1 MSVTPAPPAR
11 DDSPLR
17 RLSRSRIRGERR
29 SRGGE
34 RRLPRMRR
42 DDPRLPVAVL
52 AAMAVASFA
61 LIMYLGRS
69 LSTFLYD
76 EWNIALN
83 RLDWNLDTLLRPHN
97 EHLVAFP
104 VLVFKTMF
112 ATVGFAP
119 YWPYRALIAALV
131 VLCGVLVYRY
141 ARPRIGPR
149 LALVPAALAM
159 LVGQGAQDVIWPFQI
174 ALVTP
179 VACGVGLLLCL
190 DRGTRRAERLGAGL
204 IALALASSAVGLAVL
219 AAGVVSVAL
228 QPDRATRALRLLAI
242 PVVLYGAWYVKYN
255 VASFKQENLLHAP
268 GYTLDAAGGATAAL
282 LGLGPQFYAV
292 AALALVALVAWRVVR
307 PGPPPV
313 ALLVAATMPVA
324 FWLLTALGRSDFQQP
339 TTSRYLLPGAVFV
352 AAVLVASTDVVRW
365 PRRSLWVGA
374 AIAVFATASHL
385 VAVRDEVRAQYGGFT
400 ADTRAEVAALELA
413 HSAGLVDPT
422 FHPDGTR
429 APDVVAGAFFRAVAR
444 HGSPVGDP
452 ARAIATSFAAQRASA
467 DTTYVTALGITVTA
481 RSRRASGGVAP
492 RVLQEIAGKA
502 RRRGRCV
509 VFVPSAAGAAIVLGL
524 PAGGVELRDDARQPA
539 EVVLGRWGPNPTVK
553 INGLV
558 PRTWGVLK
566 VPHDGDP
573 TPWKVLIAAPGIV
586 RACGR
591 SAASG

>member
-1 MSVTPAPPAR
+1 VSVTPAPAAR
-11 DDSPLR
+11 DDPPLR
-17 RLSRSRIRGERR
+17 PVPRPGDRGERR

-34 RRLPRMRR
+34 RPRWTVRR
-42 DDPRLPVAVL
+42 DDPRLPLAML
-52 AAMAVASFA
+52 AAMAVGSFA

-76 EWNIALN
+76 EWNVALN

-104 VLVFKTMF
+104 VLVFKMMF

-131 VLCGVLVYRY
+131 VLCGVLVYLY

-179 VACGVGLLLCL
+179 VACGIGLLLCL
-190 DRGTRRAERLGAGL
+190 DRGTRRGEWVGAGL
-204 IALALASSAVGLAVL
+204 ITLALASSAVGLAVL

-228 QPDRATRALRLLAI
+228 QPDRAARALRLLAI
-242 PVVLYGAWYVKYN
+242 PVVLYGAWYETYN

-268 GYTLDAAGGATAAL
+268 GFTLDAAGGATAAL
-282 LGLGPQFYAV
+282 LGLGPQFYAP

-313 ALLVAATMPVA
+313 ALLVAATLPVA
-324 FWLLTALGRSDFQQP
+324 FWLLTALGRADFQLP

-374 AIAVFATASHL
+374 AIAVFATASHV
-385 VAVRDEVRAQYGGFT
+385 VAVRDEARAQFSGFT

-413 HSAGLVDPT
+413 HSAGRVDPT
-422 FHPDGTR
+422 FRLDGAR
-429 APDVVAGAFFRAVAR
+429 APDVFAGAFFRAVAR

-452 ARAIATSFAAQRASA
+452 ARAIATSFATQRASA
-467 DTTYVTALGITVTA
+467 DATYVTALQIAVTGEP
-481 RSRRASGGVAP
+481 RRLSGGVAP
-492 RVLQEIAGKA
+492 HVLQEIAGKA

-509 VFVPSAAGAAIVLGL
+509 VFAPAAAGAAIVLAL
-524 PAGGVELRDDARQPA
+524 PAQGLELRNEAGQLAD
-539 EVVLGRWGPNPTVK
+539 VLLGRWGASPTVK
-553 INGLV
+553 INGLS
-558 PRTWGVLK
+558 PRMWGVLRL
-566 VPHDGDP
+566 PHDRDP
-573 TPWKVLIAAPGIV
+573 TPWKVSIAAPGIV
-586 RACGR
+586 RACGLPR
-591 SAASG
+591 AR